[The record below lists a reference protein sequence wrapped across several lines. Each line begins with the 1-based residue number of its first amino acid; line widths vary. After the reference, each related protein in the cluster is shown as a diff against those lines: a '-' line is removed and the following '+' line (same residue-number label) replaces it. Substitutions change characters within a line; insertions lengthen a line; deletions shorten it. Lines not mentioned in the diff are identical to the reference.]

1 MEQETIAYTY
11 QDATFYG
18 HLVFDSESE
27 LSGRRPA
34 ILIAHAWRGQDNFAK
49 EKAIEL
55 AKLGYVAMA
64 ADVYGEAKQVDTNEE
79 ASKMMMPLFFDRA
92 LLQGR
97 IHAAFQILQKH
108 PLVDKTKIG
117 AIGFCFG
124 GLTVIELLR
133 SGADIRGAV
142 SFHGLLGD
150 CLGEIKAKRAPFQAM
165 KGALLILQGH
175 DDPMV
180 SQEDIIN
187 LEKELTEVKVDWQ
200 LNIYSQTTHAFTNP
214 EANDPKS
221 GLVYNPKTA
230 SRAWRA
236 MTNFFNELFTGD
248 KS

>member
-1 MEQETIAYTY
+1 MEQETIPYTF
-11 QDATFYG
+11 QDVKFYG
-18 HLVFDSESE
+18 HLAFDAEIE
-27 LSGRRPA
+27 TSGRRPA
-34 ILIAHAWRGQDNFAK
+34 ILIAHAWRGQDHFVH
-49 EKAIEL
+49 EKAEEL

-79 ASKMMMPLFFDRA
+79 ASKLMMPLFFDRT

-97 IHAAFQILQKH
+97 INAALQVLQKH
-108 PLVDKTKIG
+108 PLVDTNKIG

-133 SGADIRGAV
+133 SGADVKGVV

-150 CLGEIKAKRAPFQAM
+150 QLGETKAKRAAPKPI
-165 KGALLILQGH
+165 KGSLLMLHGH

-180 SQEDIIN
+180 SQEDIVGIEN
-187 LEKELTEVKVDWQ
+187 ELTAAKVDWQ

-221 GLVYNPKTA
+221 GMVYNPRTA
-230 SRAWRA
+230 SRAWLA
-236 MTNFFNELFTGD
+236 MTNFFNELF
-248 KS
+248 K